1 MKLQEAYFSESN
13 HVGNWAIIGYT
24 APGTAGA
31 TAGTS
36 STTNFS
42 YEQKGDYD
50 NNTIATDPSKTEV
63 WRSTAKV
70 VLNDCGTDDYWSVK
84 ATVNSAKVS
93 FDAVLS
99 DEANCLTLTPT
110 FKNIGK

>member
-1 MKLQEAYFSESN
+1 MKLQQAYFSEAN

-24 APGTAGA
+24 APGTGSG
-31 TAGTS
+31 TTS
-36 STTNFS
+36 STTNFT
-42 YEQKGDYD
+42 YEQKGTYD
-50 NNTIATDPSKTEV
+50 DNTIATDPNGEEV

-84 ATVNSAKVS
+84 ATVSSAKVS
-93 FDAVLS
+93 FDATLS
-99 DEANCLTLTPT
+99 DETNCLTLTPT

>member
-1 MKLQEAYFSESN
+1 M
-13 HVGNWAIIGYT
+13 IGYT

-31 TAGTS
+31 AAGTS

-50 NNTIATDPSKTEV
+50 NNTIADDPTNEEV

-84 ATVNSAKVS
+84 ATVSSAKVS

-99 DEANCLTLTPT
+99 DEADCLTLTPT

>member
-1 MKLQEAYFSESN
+1 MKLQEAYFSEAN

-42 YEQKGDYD
+42 YEQKGEYD
-50 NNTIATDPSKTEV
+50 DNTIATDPSGEEV

-70 VLNDCGTDDYWSVK
+70 VLNDCGTDDYWYVE
-84 ATVNSAKVS
+84 ATVSSAKVS
-93 FDAVLS
+93 FDAELS
-99 DEANCLTLTPT
+99 DEPNCLTLTPT
-110 FKNIGK
+110 FDKIGN